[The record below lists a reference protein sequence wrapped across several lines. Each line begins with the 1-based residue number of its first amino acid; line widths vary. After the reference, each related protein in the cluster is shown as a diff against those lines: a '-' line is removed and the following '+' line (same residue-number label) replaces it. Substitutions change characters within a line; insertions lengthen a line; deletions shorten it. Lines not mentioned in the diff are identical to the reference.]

1 MSKFKLKITQ
11 PKKKEDPPENAG
23 HKESPS
29 DHGKHKQKRKNPRV
43 DLSTEV
49 RYQVL
54 GHTSKEVISQ
64 NISEG
69 GMCLLLDRKISPRMI
84 LELEFKLPG
93 NSKELINAYAEVVWQ
108 RNSHTGIKFIS
119 L

>member
-11 PKKKEDPPENAG
+11 PKKREEPSKDADSAENANR
-23 HKESPS
+23 KESRRS
-29 DHGKHKQKRKNPRV
+29 PRV
-43 DLSTEV
+43 DLETKV
-49 RYQVL
+49 KYQIL
-54 GHTSKEVISQ
+54 GHPSKEVISQ
-64 NISEG
+64 NISAG

-93 NSKELINAYAEVVWQ
+93 DSGEMINTYSEVVWQ
-108 RNSHTGIKFIS
+108 SNSHTGIKFIS

>member
-1 MSKFKLKITQ
+1 MPKFKLKITQ
-11 PKKKEDPPENAG
+11 PKKKENPSKKPDSSERVRQ
-23 HKESPS
+23 KE
-29 DHGKHKQKRKNPRV
+29 KRKSPRV
-43 DLSTEV
+43 DLNTKV

-54 GHTSKEVISQ
+54 GHTSKEVIAQ
-64 NISEG
+64 NISAG

-93 NSKELINAYAEVVWQ
+93 NNEELINTYAEVIWQ
-108 RNSHTGIKFIS
+108 SNSHTGIKFIS

>member
-1 MSKFKLKITQ
+1 MSRFKLKITQ
-11 PKKKEDPPENAG
+11 PKRKGNPSENG
-23 HKESPS
+23 EEME
-29 DHGKHKQKRKNPRV
+29 KRKSSRV
-43 DLSTEV
+43 DLDTRV

-54 GHTSKEVISQ
+54 GYPAKEVIAQ
-64 NISEG
+64 NISTG

-93 NSKELINAYAEVVWQ
+93 NSEELISAYAEVIWQ
-108 RNSHTGIKFIS
+108 SNSHTGIKFIS

>member
-11 PKKKEDPPENAG
+11 PRKKASYSKEADASENVEQ
-23 HKESPS
+23 KER
-29 DHGKHKQKRKNPRV
+29 RKCPRV
-43 DLSTEV
+43 DLESKV
-49 RYQVL
+49 RYQIM
-54 GHTSKEVISQ
+54 GYPSKEVISQ

-84 LELEFKLPG
+84 LELEFSLPG
-93 NSKELINAYAEVVWQ
+93 NSEELINTYAEVIWQ
-108 RNSHTGIKFIS
+108 SNSHTGIKFIS

>member
-11 PKKKEDPPENAG
+11 PKKKENPAKKSDSSG
-23 HKESPS
+23 SVGQKER
-29 DHGKHKQKRKNPRV
+29 RKSPRV
-43 DLSTEV
+43 DLNTKV

-54 GHTSKEVISQ
+54 GNQSKEVISQ
-64 NISEG
+64 NISAG

-93 NSKELINAYAEVVWQ
+93 NSEELINTYAEVVWQ
-108 RNSHTGIKFIS
+108 SNSHTGIKFIS